1 MSNPK
6 DVHVVPKGNKWATVH
21 PGNDRASA
29 VFSTQ
34 EQAVSQG
41 RQIARNN
48 HSELL
53 IHGRNGQIRARDS
66 FGNDPCPPK
75 DKS

>member
-6 DVHVVPKGNKWATVH
+6 DVHVVPRGNKWAAIR
-21 PGNDRASA
+21 PGNERASGI
-29 VFSTQ
+29 FSTQ
-34 EQAVSQG
+34 EQAVSEG

-48 HSELL
+48 QSELL

-66 FGNDPCPPK
+66 FGSDPCPPK
-75 DKS
+75 DKN

>member
-6 DVHVVPKGNKWATVH
+6 DVHIVSRGDKWAAVR
-21 PGNDRASA
+21 PRNDRASG
-29 VFSTQ
+29 VFPTQ